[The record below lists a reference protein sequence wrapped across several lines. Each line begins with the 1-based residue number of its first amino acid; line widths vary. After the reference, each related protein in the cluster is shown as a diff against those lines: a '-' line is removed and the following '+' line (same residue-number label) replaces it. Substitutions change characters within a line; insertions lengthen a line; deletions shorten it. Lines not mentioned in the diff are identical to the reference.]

1 MEAAGERRKGKGEMG
16 KEGGMAEMR
25 KLTSRNTLDTTS
37 TRETTDSGLGYALD
51 VVAEDFAVAFGAAF
65 AETFAS
71 FSACWDS
78 LVYDHCIV
86 LEELKGW

>member
-1 MEAAGERRKGKGEMG
+1 
-16 KEGGMAEMR
+16 MAEMR
-25 KLTSRNTLDTTS
+25 ELTSRNTLNTTS

-71 FSACWDS
+71 FSAWRGKV
-78 LVYDHCIV
+78 LVFV
-86 LEELKGW
+86 SRLVFLGGEGTR